1 MKGIKPCFDWARQLK
16 NKPLLFV
23 SGDVEYKPYVS
34 ATPDIEEI
42 TLNGTEDFL
51 ILACDGL
58 WDFVSE
64 RDASNAVYEQLQQNA
79 GECFVFDLS
88 AVKTGF

>member
-1 MKGIKPCFDWARQLK
+1 MTLYPAFTEQTVK
-16 NKPLLFV
+16 NNFLSIV
-23 SGDVEYKPYVS
+23 AGDVEYKPYVS

-64 RDASNAVYEQLQQNA
+64 RDASNAVYEQLRQNS
-79 GECFVFDLS
+79 GELFYFAYSVLC
-88 AVKTGF
+88 